1 MAYSE
6 LIKRFEPIR
15 DYMRQFYLYGFR
27 SRTEYTDKSPRS
39 YDNERRRMESWLGDC
54 MRFRQREGGKNVFL
68 SVDSRSIQ
76 GNPLYN
82 AFKAKSFTDG
92 DVTFHFYV
100 LDILQ
105 PGVSC
110 TAQELLDR
118 ICQYLSCFD
127 DPRMPDI
134 STVRKKLKEYVS
146 LGLLQ
151 QEKRGRELYYSRSAH
166 TVDLSRWADA
176 AAFYSEADPL
186 GIVGSTLLDKLPVPP
201 AHFQFKH
208 HYLLHAMD
216 SQILLQLLTAIGEH
230 RYIKLQNVRL
240 NRNSGMEHRVLPLKI
255 FISTQNGRQY
265 LLCHHCRFH
274 TMQFFRIDRIYSVEL
289 LEEEPDYAVYETYI
303 TKFRTHLW
311 GTSDGGGY
319 RIDHLEMTIHVG
331 DKEDF
336 IPKRLEREKRNGT
349 VTRLDDHTYLYT
361 VDTYDAYELMPWLRT
376 FIGRIEKL
384 ECTDS
389 RVTEQFY
396 ADLEEMLKLY
406 GGDDDAVF

>member
-27 SRTEYTDKSPRS
+27 SRTEYTSKSARS

-68 SVDSRSIQ
+68 SVDSRTIR

-105 PGVSC
+105 PGVAC
-110 TAQELLDR
+110 TAQELLEH
-118 ICQYLSCFD
+118 ICQYLNHFN
-127 DPRMPDI
+127 DPRLPDI
-134 STVRKKLKEYVS
+134 STVRKKLKEYVA
-146 LGLLQ
+146 LGILQ
-151 QEKRGRELYYSRSAH
+151 QEKRGRELYYSRSADA
-166 TVDLSRWADA
+166 VNLSRWADA

-186 GIVGSTLLDKLPVPP
+186 GIIGSTLLDKLPAPP
-201 AHFQFKH
+201 EYFQFKH

-216 SQILLQLLTAIGEH
+216 SQILLQLLTAIGQH
-230 RYIKLQNVRL
+230 RYIKLQNVSMHRS
-240 NRNSGMEHRVLPLKI
+240 NGFDHRVLPLKI

-265 LLCHHCRFH
+265 LQCHHCRFH
-274 TMQFFRIDRIYSVEL
+274 TMQFFRIDRIRSVEL
-289 LEEEPDYAVYETYI
+289 LEEEPDYAVYEGYI

-319 RIDHLEMTIHVG
+319 RIDHLEITIHVG
-331 DKEDF
+331 DDEDF

-376 FIGRIEKL
+376 FIGRIKKL

-389 RVTEQFY
+389 RVTTQFY
-396 ADLEEMLKLY
+396 ADLEEMQKLY
-406 GGDDDAVF
+406 GGDEHAVF